1 MPYHD
6 KEARAVLADIL
17 DSCET
22 IEHYLDVI
30 WRQRA
35 REDRVSSNG
44 WPFKP
49 SQGIKQPSKLR
60 NIK

>member
-6 KEARAVLADIL
+6 KESRRILADML

-22 IEHYLDVI
+22 VEHYLDVI

-44 WPFKP
+44 WPYRP
-49 SQGIKQPSKLR
+49 SCGIEQSIQLR
-60 NIK
+60 KVK

>member
-1 MPYHD
+1 MPHHD
-6 KEARAVLADIL
+6 KEARSILADLL

-35 REDRVSSNG
+35 RENRVSSNG
-44 WPFKP
+44 WPFKH
-49 SQGIKQPSKLR
+49 SEGVEQPSKLR
-60 NIK
+60 KVK

>member
-1 MPYHD
+1 MPHYD

-22 IEHYLDVI
+22 VEHYLDVI

-35 REDRVSSNG
+35 REERVSSNG

-49 SQGIKQPSKLR
+49 SCGIEQPSKLR
-60 NIK
+60 KVK

>member
-17 DSCET
+17 ESCET
-22 IEHYLDVI
+22 VEHYLDVI

-35 REDRVSSNG
+35 REKRVSSNG
-44 WPFKP
+44 WPFKY
-49 SQGIKQPSKLR
+49 SEGVEQPSKLR
-60 NIK
+60 KVK

>member
-1 MPYHD
+1 MPHHD

-22 IEHYLDVI
+22 VEHYLDVI

-35 REDRVSSNG
+35 REERVPSNG
-44 WPFKP
+44 WPFKH
-49 SQGIKQPSKLR
+49 SEGVEQPSKLR
-60 NIK
+60 KVK

>member
-1 MPYHD
+1 MTYHD
-6 KEARAVLADIL
+6 KEARAALADLL

-22 IEHYLDVI
+22 VEHYLDVI

-44 WPFKP
+44 WPFKH
-49 SQGIKQPSKLR
+49 SDGVEQPSKLR

>member
-6 KEARAVLADIL
+6 KEARAALADL
-17 DSCET
+17 LESCET
-22 IEHYLDVI
+22 VEHYLDVI

-49 SQGIKQPSKLR
+49 STGVIEQSKLR
-60 NIK
+60 KVK